1 MSESLS
7 REEAIDLL
15 DNLNGM
21 IEDNHNS
28 DYDTAFK
35 MAIKALEQGLCDDT
49 VSRGVLE
56 QVMWE
61 RDTAI
66 EQLRELGYGLGQKIE
81 PCDDAVSRQALLE
94 FFKDD
99 DYVVNEINNMPSVN
113 PTREHGEWIDH
124 QDEGYVEC
132 PICGSATNCDDNK
145 EDLHYCF
152 SCGAE
157 MR

>member
-1 MSESLS
+1 MT
-7 REEAIDLL
+7 REEAIKELSVEYLGD
-15 DNLNGM
+15 
-21 IEDNHNS
+21 S
-28 DYDTAFK
+28 DKIREAK
-35 MAIKALEQGLCDDT
+35 RMAIKALENEPRFLVHSDGK
-49 VSRGVLE
+49 
-56 QVMWE
+56 
-61 RDTAI
+61 I
-66 EQLRELGYGLGQKIE
+66 EQIIE
-81 PCDDAVSRQALLE
+81 PCDNCVSRQALLE

-99 DYVVNEINNMPSVN
+99 DYVVNEINNMPSVL
-113 PTREHGEWIDH
+113 PKREHGEWIDC